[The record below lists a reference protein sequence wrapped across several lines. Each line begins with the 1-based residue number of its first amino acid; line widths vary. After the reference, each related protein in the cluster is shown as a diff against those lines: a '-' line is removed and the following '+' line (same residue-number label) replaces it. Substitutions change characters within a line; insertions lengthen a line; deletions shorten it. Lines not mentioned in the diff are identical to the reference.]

1 MVPFI
6 SVYFPGSS
14 NKEVKLS
21 LDANQQ
27 EISGIGEPRANYLRH
42 IGIHS
47 TPSENTKEIKMNIK
61 KIASIFAAVAIVTSL
76 ISSPANALGKPKAQQ
91 VITWGWEDGG
101 DKGHRDFSEDDYDTI
116 GDMPSVKVT
125 ILPAT
130 VGRRVILETLNPGT
144 KTWSAEQISR
154 TDSDGIAL
162 LKVNP
167 FCEEDASSTSMWCD
181 HDSTYRI
188 RVLKSG
194 TQRQSLSN
202 PFVVSFV
209 TTEIDTI

>member
-1 MVPFI
+1 M
-6 SVYFPGSS
+6 
-14 NKEVKLS
+14 K
-21 LDANQQ
+21 
-27 EISGIGEPRANYLRH
+27 
-42 IGIHS
+42 
-47 TPSENTKEIKMNIK
+47 IK
-61 KIASIFAAVAIVTSL
+61 KIASIITVVAVVTSL
-76 ISSPANALGKPKAQQ
+76 ISTPANALGKPKAQQ
-91 VITWGWEDGG
+91 GITWGWEDGG

-125 ILPAT
+125 VLPAT
-130 VGRRVILETLNPGT
+130 VGRRVILEIYNAGT

-154 TDSDGIAL
+154 TDGEGVAL
-162 LKVNP
+162 LSINP
-167 FCEEDASSTSMWCD
+167 LCDEVLSSIPMWCD

-209 TTEIDTI
+209 TTEIDTF